1 MSSSSVSEQQIVEA
15 LQRVPPSRWGEVLD
29 FIGSLQPLSQ
39 TETAASEPVPS
50 VSKRWTAAELR
61 QLPPEQRDAILAEQ
75 AALMEEEYRTN
86 LELTAFDAFGED
98 DLYVDSSDTE
108 RGEKSG

>member
-1 MSSSSVSEQQIVEA
+1 MSPSSVSEQQIVEA

-29 FIGSLQPLSQ
+29 FIGALQSLQ

-50 VSKRWTAAELR
+50 VGKRWTAAELR
-61 QLPPEQRDAILAEQ
+61 KLPPEQRDAILAEQ

-86 LELTAFDAFGED
+86 RELTAFDAFGED

-108 RGEKSG
+108 TR